1 MVFDVLFEV
10 SVASQFVVNLKRIK
24 DLSIEWSLKKKA
36 QDIKDLVDIEN
47 DMKRFFDR
55 AIIGFTSEVDKLSL
69 VELESC
75 T

>member
-1 MVFDVLFEV
+1 MVFDVLSKV

-47 DMKRFFDR
+47 DMKRYFDR
-55 AIIGFTSEVDKLSL
+55 SIIGFT
-69 VELESC
+69 
-75 T
+75 